1 MASSRVEQKLRM
13 PIYISGVIN
22 VGFRVLM
29 VMSSQDCFHEGK
41 AFFLKLR
48 ANEPSLLPSLLV
60 HHIYQKG
67 AMYRLASGSLIL

>member
-1 MASSRVEQKLRM
+1 
-13 PIYISGVIN
+13 
-22 VGFRVLM
+22 M